1 MAQNKSQS
9 TPKPVEKL
17 TQVSESMFQ
26 ALQSEFANFRSDSVK
41 FQELVTSRFE
51 KIDKAQEEDRQSVQ
65 RTFTSIEESFRAFRM
80 ELVGLNRGRTVPL
93 STTTISGTELQ
104 EIEKPKKGKRSDLD
118 FLSEEDEHHDGYETP
133 DDDTML
139 EDMFKNLSGK
149 SIYTIAAEE
158 VPFRKLKSGKSNNQS
173 ISLNTSSEIG
183 KSTVGAPTASSNPTK
198 SDGTTAKRMASTVGG
213 NPGDGGGGDDDDD
226 DDPPRNPR
234 NLPFGDPKKKR
245 DRRRTSHFVDLI
257 AATDNRNL
265 AQVNITRVQAPYD
278 HIVLKQLRIM
288 HAVRFFDQFKTYQF
302 VNNVQLAMTHQV
314 SDGVRKQI
322 LAHHPKLTLQA
333 FYMLTNE
340 QLITLIQTHVRPK
353 TTLEFLRVLRDYL
366 EFKYEG
372 RDAPSPT
379 SFLPFYTSLLLYRD
393 DFYKL
398 YDVISARN
406 DHIIPPSTDKEG
418 GLIKL
423 FIEKISFNYG
433 KLLYRSLKQTKFDD
447 INDFIDDFYVVVEKD
462 YRLSQAARSVM
473 EHFGGTEYEVK
484 SGQALAFRSGSFTRT
499 NDRNNDTNRSGTVH
513 GKNNDIKKKYTSNH
527 KLQTIRAAG
536 DSDDEID
543 PGDGLITPDID
554 DDLVSDDGMDNTSP
568 KKSVAK
574 KLDASEDEDDPAPYM
589 QPAKVAE
596 DLDDSKSDSDEPD
609 DSDDRIIAA
618 MESHHNA
625 NSNSNGMKSKTA
637 NNAVGCFFRLTGRPC
652 KLGDKCRF
660 SHDYKDLVK
669 AYEYYQTLLAQSKY
683 KPPTGILRKA
693 GTKA

>member
-9 TPKPVEKL
+9 TPKPEEKL
-17 TQVSESMFQ
+17 AQVSESKFQ
-26 ALQSEFANFRSDSVK
+26 ALQSELSNFRSDSAR

-51 KIDKAQEEDRQSVQ
+51 KIDKAQEEDRESIQ
-65 RTFTSIEESFRAFRM
+65 RTFANIEEGFRAFQTEFIALR
-80 ELVGLNRGRTVPL
+80 RGQTI
-93 STTTISGTELQ
+93 SFSGTTISGAELR
-104 EIEKPKKGKRSDLD
+104 EIENPKKGKRSDLD
-118 FLSEEDEHHDGYETP
+118 FLGEEDEHHDGYETP

-149 SIYTIAAEE
+149 SIYTMAAEE
-158 VPFRKLKSGKSNNQS
+158 LPLRKRKSGKSNQTTS
-173 ISLNTSSEIG
+173 PNTSDAA
-183 KSTVGAPTASSNPTK
+183 KSTSNAPSASLVPTK
-198 SDGTTAKRMASTVGG
+198 SDGTTTKRNTSTAGG
-213 NPGDGGGGDDDDD
+213 NPGDGGGDDDDD

-234 NLPFGDPKKKR
+234 NPPLGDSKKKR
-245 DRRRTSHFVDLI
+245 DRRRSSHFVDLI

-278 HIVLKQLRIM
+278 HIVLKQLRIS

-314 SDGVRKQI
+314 SDNVRKQI

-406 DHIIPPSTDKEG
+406 DHIIPPCNDKEG

-484 SGQALAFRSGSFTRT
+484 SGQSSTFRSGSFARSD
-499 NDRNNDTNRSGTVH
+499 DRNDSNNRSGASSY
-513 GKNNDIKKKYTSNH
+513 GKSNDYKKKYNPSH
-527 KLQTIRAAG
+527 KLQAIRAAG

-543 PGDGLITPDID
+543 PDGLITPDD
-554 DDLVSDDGMDNTSP
+554 DDDNPPSEDGMDNISS

-574 KLDASEDEDDPAPYM
+574 KLDAYEDEDDPAPYM
-589 QPAKVAE
+589 QPAKVV
-596 DLDDSKSDSDEPD
+596 DDFDDSEQDGGEPD
-609 DSDDRIIAA
+609 NSDDRIIAA

-625 NSNSNGMKSKTA
+625 NSNSNGKSKTA

-693 GTKA
+693 GAKA